1 MRRLPVY
8 LLLDTSGSMYGEPI
22 EAVKNGLNLFIS
34 TLRQNPYA
42 LETAHISVI
51 TFDSSAKQAVAL
63 TDLINFQVPSIEA
76 QGATSMGA
84 ALNLLCDC
92 IDKEVIKNTTEQKG
106 DWKPI
111 CFLFT
116 DGCPTDH
123 IDKAVERVKKYKFA
137 ALVACAAGNGADTSI
152 LHKITE
158 SVVVLDTLDK
168 NGIEKFFQWI
178 SSSIASSSQKVDGG
192 GEIDGLG
199 ELPPPPAEIKISLE
213 KNQ

>member
-22 EAVKNGLNLFIS
+22 EAVKNGLNLFITS
-34 TLRQNPYA
+34 LRQNPYA
-42 LETAHISVI
+42 LETAYISVI
-51 TFDSSAKQAVAL
+51 TFDSIAKQTVAL

-92 IDKEVIKNTTEQKG
+92 IDKEVVKNTTEQKG

-116 DGCPTDH
+116 DGCPTDN

-137 ALVACAAGNGADTSI
+137 ALVGCAAGSGADKGV
-152 LHKITE
+152 LHKITD

-178 SSSIASSSQKVDGG
+178 SSSIASSSQKIDGG

-199 ELPPPPAEIKISLE
+199 ELPLPPAEIKISLE
-213 KNQ
+213 KN